1 MLFPIVVAAMLAH
14 APSTAA
20 LPQASPIVALDE
32 RRSDAL
38 LQHPTGTSE
47 FVQSFTI
54 KGHAAR
60 KLQVHNTHGREEWET
75 DDDGRIFLPEQF
87 VRNGARLF
95 VVLADGTKVAVRLR
109 LDDAGGLNPIE
120 LTEALA
126 GVNESTLATAF
137 ARLSELVLHHMV
149 ASAILAVALALGVWA
164 WKRSRAGGG
173 GEGSRT

>member
-54 KGHAAR
+54 NGHAAR
-60 KLQVHNTHGREEWET
+60 KLRVHNTHGRAEWET
-75 DDDGRIFLPEQF
+75 DDDGRIFLPEHF
-87 VRNGARLF
+87 VRNGTRLF
-95 VVLADGTKVAVRLR
+95 VVLADGTKVTVRLR

-126 GVNESTLATAF
+126 DVNESTVVKALV
-137 ARLSELVLHHMV
+137 RLSEWVLHHMV
-149 ASAILAVALALGVWA
+149 AGAIIAGALALGVWA
-164 WKRSRAGGG
+164 WKRSRVGGG
-173 GEGSRT
+173 DEGSRT